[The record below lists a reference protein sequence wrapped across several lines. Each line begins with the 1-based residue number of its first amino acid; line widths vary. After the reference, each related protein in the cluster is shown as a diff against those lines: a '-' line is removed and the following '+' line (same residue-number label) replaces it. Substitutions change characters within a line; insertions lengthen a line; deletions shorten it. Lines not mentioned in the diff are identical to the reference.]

1 MSRRRS
7 ALAASLRLCAIF
19 VAAGVVAAHGKS
31 NALEKEPYGYFRPAG
46 RMPKPFADVAELH
59 LSGAGEYGAQAT
71 PPYFGVLETKGSAAK
86 EFRLRERTISGRELR
101 FSTEAISG
109 ISYSFEGTFA
119 RLDFHGGGVPIDEVM
134 LSGRL
139 TKLRDG
145 KQVASAQIGFA
156 FEAGG

>member
-1 MSRRRS
+1 VNRRPQR
-7 ALAASLRLCAIF
+7 LPASLRLCAIF
-19 VAAGVVAAHGKS
+19 VAAAVVAAHGKS

-71 PPYFGVLETKGSAAK
+71 PPYLASWKQKGRGEGIPAA
-86 EFRLRERTISGRELR
+86 RADNLWMRNPLQHGGDC
-101 FSTEAISG
+101 G

-119 RLDFHGGGVPIDEVM
+119 RLDFHGGGVPIGEVM